1 MRGEGISQAVVQL
14 TLMELSN
21 VSCEGMRSLRI
32 FAGAVPDFLSNSSSA
47 QLRNLVGTFC
57 DPISGGE
64 VVIESGASGQLA
76 VFMDAPSA
84 TFKERENGGEREMG
98 EGTMRHLLTCIS
110 YLVIIIRA
118 GPTGFDIENT

>member
-1 MRGEGISQAVVQL
+1 MRGEGIAKAVVQL
-14 TLMELSN
+14 TILELSN

-64 VVIESGASGQLA
+64 VVIESGASGGQLA
-76 VFMDAPSA
+76 VILDAPSA
-84 TFKERENGGEREMG
+84 TFKERENGGERLEKAPC
-98 EGTMRHLLTCIS
+98 GTC
-110 YLVIIIRA
+110 
-118 GPTGFDIENT
+118 